1 METGHQR
8 LINHGPTTRRHPT
21 WRLVVIINITFVGLV
36 LLVHI
41 AFLIW
46 IYTNLQIRHG
56 VAEISSGTC
65 PHTSRV
71 AAYAHFATNAFAVLL
86 FAVGTHAS
94 QILLSPTRSEVE
106 NAHARDRWL
115 HIGVGGLRNMKW
127 IHKRRLIKA
136 VVLLAASI
144 LLSLL

>member
-1 METGHQR
+1 MENGHER
-8 LINHGPTTRRHPT
+8 LINHGSTTRRHPT

-36 LLVHI
+36 LLVYI
-41 AFLIW
+41 VFLTW
-46 IYTNLQIRHG
+46 IYTNLQVKHG
-56 VAEISSGTC
+56 VAEVFSGTC
-65 PHTSRV
+65 PQSSR
-71 AAYAHFATNAFAVLL
+71 AAVYAQFATNTFAVLL

-94 QILLSPTRSEVE
+94 QILLSPTRAEAE

-136 VVLLAASI
+136 VVLLATSI
-144 LLSLL
+144 LLPLL